1 MVQVVH
7 QGIGGLVA
15 LGCGDVLG
23 AVDGQAHGLAEVGA
37 GQHDGVGVA
46 LGGVHGLQALQA
58 AVEEEGHGEGVVH
71 LVQTVGGSEGEN
83 LFRRGGPLGQLT
95 LQEGLLGGGVVHYVY
110 NDGGGSILRHGL
122 AVHFK
127 VGHRQQGAV
136 LLLFIAVPVFVL
148 HEHHLLVGLQG
159 NQLVGAVGHGVLN
172 GGAVVGGGQGTGGIH
187 ASFVVGLVYQPG
199 VGAADQEVVEIDVL
213 GGYIADGV
221 VIHLV
226 AADGGVIVAH
236 IADLAGIDEQGFLQQ
251 VVLLGLVGDVEQAG
265 QDGLNNVFHNLAVFG
280 GYLGVAV
287 GVLIGGQLGDFVIQA
302 NAVFLVQIGQAHAV
316 QGHAVRADV
325 DIDHAVGNA
334 LVQIVG
340 VIGGFAVAIGGNHH
354 IIDGGTRVVVG
365 QAARN
370 SGLTGIVQVGAV
382 VLHLGVEQLLHG
394 VDVIIS
400 SDGFAVFPLG
410 IGVELDF
417 IHIALFGGVGGI
429 ALAQRNAVLGQI
441 VAMLGGDVL
450 DGGGHFIDPLIDA
463 VFGVLDGHVAEANG
477 EIALQDGLI
486 RIGFPGVG
494 VPVVAQGGAIRMI
507 RIGGGG
513 FSCGGFGQSGAAG
526 QQHAQRQDDG

>member
-1 MVQVVH
+1 M
-7 QGIGGLVA
+7 
-15 LGCGDVLG
+15 
-23 AVDGQAHGLAEVGA
+23 
-37 GQHDGVGVA
+37 
-46 LGGVHGLQALQA
+46 
-58 AVEEEGHGEGVVH
+58 
-71 LVQTVGGSEGEN
+71 
-83 LFRRGGPLGQLT
+83 
-95 LQEGLLGGGVVHYVY
+95 
-110 NDGGGSILRHGL
+110 
-122 AVHFK
+122 
-127 VGHRQQGAV
+127 
-136 LLLFIAVPVFVL
+136 
-148 HEHHLLVGLQG
+148 
-159 NQLVGAVGHGVLN
+159 
-172 GGAVVGGGQGTGGIH
+172 
-187 ASFVVGLVYQPG
+187 
-199 VGAADQEVVEIDVL
+199 
-213 GGYIADGV
+213 
-221 VIHLV
+221 
-226 AADGGVIVAH
+226 
-236 IADLAGIDEQGFLQQ
+236 
-251 VVLLGLVGDVEQAG
+251 
-265 QDGLNNVFHNLAVFG
+265 
-280 GYLGVAV
+280 
-287 GVLIGGQLGDFVIQA
+287 VIQA
-302 NAVFLVQIGQAHAV
+302 NAVVLVQIGQAHAV

-400 SDGFAVFPLG
+400 SDGFAVFPLCIG
-410 IGVELDF
+410 IELDF